1 MNSIQKL
8 GVPVL
13 FFIITVV
20 HGSLKSSRK
29 GDSFLFA
36 TYTTVT
42 GLTF

>member
-1 MNSIQKL
+1 MSSVQKL

-13 FFIITVV
+13 FITTTAV
-20 HGSLKSSRK
+20 HGSLKSLRK
-29 GDSFLFA
+29 GDRLLFA